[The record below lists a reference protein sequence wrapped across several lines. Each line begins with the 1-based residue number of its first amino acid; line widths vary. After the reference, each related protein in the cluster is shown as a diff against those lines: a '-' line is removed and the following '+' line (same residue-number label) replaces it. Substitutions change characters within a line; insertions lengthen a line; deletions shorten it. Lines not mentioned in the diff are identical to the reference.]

1 MLGYPTLPVE
11 HEVGVSHEVV
21 AVLALL
27 VVRLLL
33 VLFEQGGKLGGEV
46 AEVAPELP
54 VLPRVALGHVLVQ
67 DGLGAG
73 PVPAQV
79 AHDALCVVRL
89 PHVKVDVAGLGVAVH
104 GGPTGFYTSNRSIQ
118 CAV

>member
-1 MLGYPTLPVE
+1 MLDGFSKELFHATLPVE

-33 VLFEQGGKLGGEV
+33 VLPEQGGKLGGEV

-54 VLPRVALGHVLVQ
+54 VLPRVAPRHVP
-67 DGLGAG
+67 GA
-73 PVPAQV
+73 Q
-79 AHDALCVVRL
+79 
-89 PHVKVDVAGLGVAVH
+89 
-104 GGPTGFYTSNRSIQ
+104 IQ
-118 CAV
+118 